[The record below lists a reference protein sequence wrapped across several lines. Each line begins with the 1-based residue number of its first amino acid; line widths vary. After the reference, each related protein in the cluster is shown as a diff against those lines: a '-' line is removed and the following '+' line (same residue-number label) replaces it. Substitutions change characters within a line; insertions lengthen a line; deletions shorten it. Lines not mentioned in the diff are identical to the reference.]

1 MLELHCYAV
10 PDELP
15 SEELREQLRGELE
28 TFFPEL
34 EGFALLHESFQLKRD
49 FTAFHVG
56 MQAERPT
63 VGTGV
68 PGLYCAGDWVKL
80 DFPAMLLE
88 CACASGLV
96 AANAIFAEDGI
107 QAEPVWSVP
116 LRGLMAGMPEP
127 PARRVL
133 RKGRA

>member
-1 MLELHCYAV
+1 
-10 PDELP
+10 
-15 SEELREQLRGELE
+15 
-28 TFFPEL
+28 
-34 EGFALLHESFQLKRD
+34 
-49 FTAFHVG
+49 

-96 AANAIFAEDGI
+96 AANAILAEDGI

>member
-1 MLELHCYAV
+1 
-10 PDELP
+10 
-15 SEELREQLRGELE
+15 
-28 TFFPEL
+28 
-34 EGFALLHESFQLKRD
+34 
-49 FTAFHVG
+49 
-56 MQAERPT
+56 
-63 VGTGV
+63 
-68 PGLYCAGDWVKL
+68 
-80 DFPAMLLE
+80 MLLE